1 MTIDVEAPGN
11 GARDVSVGTPP
22 VPGQLP
28 VLPLRDTVTFPDTLT
43 PLAVGQERSIQLVND
58 VLAGDRQLVMVGS
71 RDPEAESPAPGQLYE
86 YGVIGTVARMLKV
99 PDGTLRILVQGG
111 PRVRLEEW
119 ITEEPYLVA
128 RISEAP
134 DIVEEG
140 AELVALMRNVQQAFS
155 RIIDETPY
163 LPEELQ
169 MAVANI
175 DDPSAL
181 SHLIAGSLRI
191 KTEEKQELLE
201 MRDVAKRLRRLS
213 EILAREL
220 EVAAMGARIQSQV
233 QSELDRSQREY
244 LLREQ
249 LKAIQEELGERDP
262 AAAEVEELREQLAEV
277 KMSEDVRKVADREL
291 SRLEKLPQ
299 AAAEHGVIRTYLEW
313 IATLPWEVA
322 TEDNLD
328 LPHAREQLDAD
339 HYDIERVK
347 DRIIE
352 FLAVRRLKPDAR
364 GSILCFLGPPGVGK
378 TSLGRSI
385 ASALERR
392 FERISVGGMRD
403 EAEIRGHRRTYI
415 GAMPGVIVRALRDA
429 GSNNPVFMIDE
440 IDKMGADYRGDP
452 ASAMLEVL
460 DPEQNADFRDHYLDI
475 PFDLSRVMFITTANT
490 LDTVPGPLRDRMEVI
505 QLAGYTEEEKLQIA
519 KRYLVPRQIE
529 RNGLKKAQIAF
540 SDTGLKAIISDYTR
554 EAGVRNLER
563 EIGSVCRKVA
573 RQVAEGNHA
582 KKVSVTAPRVR
593 ELLGR
598 PRFQPDVKRRTREPG
613 VATGLAW
620 TPVGGDVLFV
630 EATAM
635 PGNPVHP
642 ARLIVTGQLG
652 DVMRESAQAALS
664 YVRGHA
670 HRARPRAA
678 DGLLHVQRHPPA
690 RPLGGDPEGRAE
702 RRHHDGDRADVA
714 RDGPPG
720 ARRHRDDGR
729 DHAHGPGAPDRR
741 AEGEVARRAEPRDQ
755 ARDRAEAQR
764 GRSRGLP
771 RGALPRARVR
781 VGRVGGRGIRGCAG
795 GYARNQDS
803 EREVTM
809 AAKKKAAKAGAAA
822 VAVKNSPYVQRVIED
837 DDLRENLWQAYASA
851 RDAASRLSNGKSPTK
866 AIFDDKKL
874 QKDLRNAA
882 ESFRDASVALRE
894 APSKR
899 KGLSFGRLLLL
910 TVVSGGIALAVSEG
924 LRKKVLDALFGAEEE
939 FEYTSTTSSPSS
951 TPATAG
957 TTSS

>member
-1 MTIDVEAPGN
+1 MSIDIEALGD
-11 GARDVSVGTPP
+11 GAKTVAMGAPSMPD
-22 VPGQLP
+22 QLP

-43 PLAVGQERSIQLVND
+43 PLAVGQERSIQLIND
-58 VLAGDRQLVMVGS
+58 VLARDRQLVMVGS
-71 RDPEAESPAPGQLYE
+71 KDPEAESPGAGQLYRV
-86 YGVIGTVARMLKV
+86 GVVGTVARMLKV
-99 PDGTLRILVQGG
+99 PDGSLRILVQGSQ
-111 PRVRLEEW
+111 RVNIEEFT
-119 ITEEPYLVA
+119 TEEPYIVA

-140 AELVALMRNVQQAFS
+140 DELTALMRNVQQMFS

-169 MAVANI
+169 MAVANL

-201 MRDVAKRLRRLS
+201 ERDVAKRLRRLS
-213 EILAREL
+213 QILAREL

-233 QSELDRSQREY
+233 QSELDKSQREY

-262 AAAEVEELREQLAEV
+262 AEAEVGELREQLAQIELP
-277 KMSEDVRKVADREL
+277 EAVRKVADREL

-313 IATLPWEVA
+313 IASLPWAVA

-328 LPHAREQLDAD
+328 LEHAREQLDAD

-385 ASALERR
+385 ASALERK

-460 DPEQNADFRDHYLDI
+460 DPEQNSDFRDHYLDI
-475 PFDLSRVMFITTANT
+475 QFDLSHVMFITTANT

-519 KRYLVPRQIE
+519 TRYLVPRQID
-529 RNGLKKAQIAF
+529 RNGLKKSQIAF
-540 SDTGLKAIISDYTR
+540 SDTGLRTIISDYTR

-563 EIGSVCRKVA
+563 EIGAACRKVA
-573 RQVAEGNHA
+573 RQVAEDKLE
-582 KKVSVTAPRVR
+582 KKLTVTAPKVR
-593 ELLGR
+593 ELLG
-598 PRFQPDVKRRTREPG
+598 PPALPARRRQAAHARAGRRHRAG
-613 VATGLAW
+613 VDAGRRRRA
-620 TPVGGDVLFV
+620 VRGGDRD
-630 EATAM
+630 AGQ
-635 PGNPVHP
+635 PGAPAAADRHRP
-642 ARLIVTGQLG
+642 ARRRHARVGPG
-652 DVMRESAQAALS
+652 GALL
-664 YVRGHA
+664 
-670 HRARPRAA
+670 RARPRARPLPRPPRR
-678 DGLLHVQRHPPA
+678 LLRHPRHPPA
-690 RPLGGDPEGRAE
+690 RAVGRDPQGRAE
-702 RRHHDGDRADVA
+702 RGHHDGDRADV
-714 RDGPPG
+714 DGERAAG
-720 ARRHRDDGR
+720 ALGHRDDRR
-729 DHAHGPGAPDRR
+729 DHAHGPGAADRR
-741 AEGEVARRAEPRDQ
+741 VEGEVAG
-755 ARDRAEAQR
+755 RAEAW
-764 GRSRGLP
+764 
-771 RGALPRARVR
+771 A
-781 VGRVGGRGIRGCAG
+781 
-795 GYARNQDS
+795 
-803 EREVTM
+803 
-809 AAKKKAAKAGAAA
+809 
-822 VAVKNSPYVQRVIED
+822 
-837 DDLRENLWQAYASA
+837 
-851 RDAASRLSNGKSPTK
+851 
-866 AIFDDKKL
+866 
-874 QKDLRNAA
+874 
-882 ESFRDASVALRE
+882 
-894 APSKR
+894 
-899 KGLSFGRLLLL
+899 
-910 TVVSGGIALAVSEG
+910 
-924 LRKKVLDALFGAEEE
+924 
-939 FEYTSTTSSPSS
+939 SS
-951 TPATAG
+951 T
-957 TTSS
+957 